1 MKETTKIY
9 IKPMKRKDVK
19 DVVRLEKEFD
29 EYLARLSKK
38 PRRPFSIKS
47 QTKLVL
53 RDGFGKN
60 RAFQGFIARRRND
73 ALGYVIY
80 HQGYDPDE
88 IRGRVIH
95 VVDLFV
101 TNRARRLGVGSLLMK
116 AVANECQKIGGTDIY
131 FGVWLRN
138 KSAIKFY
145 KKLGADR
152 VKEVPFMRWDK
163 KHWKV

>member
-9 IKPMKRKDVK
+9 IKPMKRKDVN

-29 EYLARLSKK
+29 QYLAQLSEKS
-38 PRRPFSIKS
+38 RRSFSIKS
-47 QTKLVL
+47 QTKRVL
-53 RDGFGKN
+53 KDGFGRN
-60 RAFQGFIARRRND
+60 RAFQGFIARRGND
-73 ALGYVIY
+73 AVGYVIY
-80 HQGYDPDE
+80 HSGYDPDE
-88 IRGRVIH
+88 MRGRVIH

-116 AVANECQKIGGTDIY
+116 AVAKECKKIGGIGIY
-131 FGVWLRN
+131 FGVWKRN

-145 KKLGADR
+145 KRLGANWTEDF
-152 VKEVPFMRWDK
+152 FMHWER